1 MADKKKTNQ
10 IDETGRTMADKK
22 KTNQI
27 DITGRTVAENIKRL
41 RGGQLLK
48 DISEQLSEI
57 GRHITPLALAR
68 IESGERKVDVD
79 DLMAFA
85 IVFGVSPLT
94 LLLPNSGSALVS
106 SKITGASHEYGSNV
120 LWLWGRG
127 DEPLE
132 IAALISDLYILGNN
146 MGIDTLVDIYDNPS
160 EDGKF
165 ADAEEYRN
173 KHIAY
178 TPEQQ
183 HAIDTFTKNA
193 KPTIDDRKTGLLRA
207 YQPEYWK
214 KTDSII
220 KQGLNCSYFYPGAL
234 KKLADKA
241 LEMAIKEKNNRLA
254 QSDENN

>member
-10 IDETGRTMADKK
+10 IDV
-22 KTNQI
+22 
-27 DITGRTVAENIKRL
+27 TGRTVAENIKRL
-41 RGGQLLK
+41 RGGLMLK
-48 DISEQLSEI
+48 EISELLSEM

-85 IVFGVSPLT
+85 IVFNVSPLT
-94 LLLPNSGSALVS
+94 LLLPSSGSALVS
-106 SKITGASHEYGSNV
+106 SRITGGSQEYAANV

-127 DEPLE
+127 DEPLN
-132 IAALISDLYILGNN
+132 ISALISDLYILGNN
-146 MGIDTLVDIYDNPS
+146 MGVDTLVDTYDNPS

-183 HAIDTFTKNA
+183 HTIDEFVKNA

-207 YQPEYWK
+207 YQPEYWE

-220 KQGLNCSYFYPGAL
+220 KQGLNYSHFYPGAL
-234 KKLADKA
+234 KEFTDRVK
-241 LEMAIKEKNNRLA
+241 EMVAKQKNNKST
-254 QSDENN
+254 QSDVND

>member
-10 IDETGRTMADKK
+10 IDVTGL
-22 KTNQI
+22 
-27 DITGRTVAENIKRL
+27 TVAKNIKRL

-85 IVFGVSPLT
+85 LVFDVSPLT
-94 LLLPNSGSALVS
+94 LLLPDSGSALVS
-106 SKITGASHEYGSNV
+106 SKITGGFQEYAANV

-127 DEPLE
+127 DEPLN
-132 IAALISDLYILGNN
+132 IAATVSDLYVLG
-146 MGIDTLVDIYDNPS
+146 GLDIDTLVDTYDNPS

-183 HAIDTFTKNA
+183 HIIDTFTKNA

-207 YQPEYWK
+207 YQPEYWG

-220 KQGLNCSYFYPGAL
+220 KQGLNYSHFYAGYFGDFTDRL
-234 KKLADKA
+234 K
-241 LEMAIKEKNNRLA
+241 EMVAKQKNNKST
-254 QSDENN
+254 QSDEND